1 MQRATASLEH
11 EHRTIEKIVR
21 VTGVLVDELAEN
33 RDIDD
38 DILRDLCQFLRV
50 YGHQCHHGKEESYLF
65 PMLERH
71 GVPEEG
77 CPLGALRHEH
87 ERSRVLTQELVQA
100 SAEYAANRHD
110 GSATLSE
117 VLRNIAQF
125 YPAHIWKEEYL
136 LFPMAR
142 KVLSEED
149 DQLSFIKTKCRRV
162 FDAGG
167 PFTGQ
172 QGFARRGLRPLC
184 ASQKRVEEA
193 RLPGSGRESP
203 SDPDS
208 ERV

>member
-1 MQRATASLEH
+1 MQRATDSLEH

-87 ERSRVLTQELVQA
+87 ERSRALTQELVQA

-110 GSATLSE
+110 GSSALSE

-149 DQLSFIKTKCRRV
+149 DQRLLKEFKSVESDIYSYAHESYEQLATELEDRVVKTSPKMR
-162 FDAGG
+162 AG
-167 PFTGQ
+167 TGHV
-172 QGFARRGLRPLC
+172 A
-184 ASQKRVEEA
+184 
-193 RLPGSGRESP
+193 
-203 SDPDS
+203 
-208 ERV
+208 

>member
-1 MQRATASLEH
+1 MQRATHSLEQ
-11 EHRTIEKIVR
+11 EHRTIEKILR
-21 VTGVLVDELAEN
+21 VIGVLVDELTEN

-50 YGHQCHHGKEESYLF
+50 HGHQCHHGKEESYLF

-87 ERSRVLTQELVQA
+87 ERSRVLTQKLVQA

-110 GSATLSE
+110 GSSALSE

-149 DQLSFIKTKCRRV
+149 DQRLLKEFKSVESDIYSYAHESYEQLATELEDRVVKTSPKMRAGTGRV
-162 FDAGG
+162 A
-167 PFTGQ
+167 
-172 QGFARRGLRPLC
+172 
-184 ASQKRVEEA
+184 
-193 RLPGSGRESP
+193 
-203 SDPDS
+203 
-208 ERV
+208 

>member
-21 VTGVLVDELAEN
+21 VTGVLVDELMEN

-117 VLRNIAQF
+117 ALRNIAQF

-149 DQLSFIKTKCRRV
+149 DQRLLKEFKSVESDIYSYAHESYEQLATELEDRVVKTSPKMRASTGRV
-162 FDAGG
+162 A
-167 PFTGQ
+167 
-172 QGFARRGLRPLC
+172 
-184 ASQKRVEEA
+184 
-193 RLPGSGRESP
+193 
-203 SDPDS
+203 
-208 ERV
+208 

>member
-1 MQRATASLEH
+1 MQRATDILEQ

-21 VTGVLVDELAEN
+21 VTGVLADELAEN

-87 ERSRVLTQELVQA
+87 ERSRVLTQELVKA

-110 GSATLSE
+110 GSSALSE

-149 DQLSFIKTKCRRV
+149 DQRLLKEFKSVESDIYSYAHESYEQLATELDDRVVKTSPKMRAGAGRV
-162 FDAGG
+162 A
-167 PFTGQ
+167 
-172 QGFARRGLRPLC
+172 
-184 ASQKRVEEA
+184 
-193 RLPGSGRESP
+193 
-203 SDPDS
+203 
-208 ERV
+208 

>member
-1 MQRATASLEH
+1 MLRATDSLEQ

-21 VTGVLVDELAEN
+21 VTGVLADELAEN

-87 ERSRVLTQELVQA
+87 ERSRVLTQELVKA

-110 GSATLSE
+110 GSSALSE

-149 DQLSFIKTKCRRV
+149 DQRLLKEFKSVESDIYSYAHESYEQLATELDDRVVKTSPKMRAGAGRV
-162 FDAGG
+162 A
-167 PFTGQ
+167 
-172 QGFARRGLRPLC
+172 
-184 ASQKRVEEA
+184 
-193 RLPGSGRESP
+193 
-203 SDPDS
+203 
-208 ERV
+208 

>member
-1 MQRATASLEH
+1 MQRATDSLEQ
-11 EHRTIEKIVR
+11 EHRTIEKILR
-21 VTGVLVDELAEN
+21 VTGVLVDELTEN

-87 ERSRVLTQELVQA
+87 ERSRALTQELVQA

-110 GSATLSE
+110 GSSALSE

-149 DQLSFIKTKCRRV
+149 DQRLLKEFKSVESDIYSYAHESYEQLATELEDRVVKTSPKMRASTGRV
-162 FDAGG
+162 A
-167 PFTGQ
+167 
-172 QGFARRGLRPLC
+172 
-184 ASQKRVEEA
+184 
-193 RLPGSGRESP
+193 
-203 SDPDS
+203 
-208 ERV
+208 

>member
-1 MQRATASLEH
+1 MQRATDSLEH

-21 VTGVLVDELAEN
+21 VAGVLVDELAEN

-100 SAEYAANRHD
+100 SAEYAANRQD
-110 GSATLSE
+110 GSSALSE
-117 VLRNIAQF
+117 VLRNIGQF

-149 DQLSFIKTKCRRV
+149 DQRLLKEFKSVESDIYSYAHESYEQLATELEDRVVKTSPKMRAGTGRV
-162 FDAGG
+162 A
-167 PFTGQ
+167 
-172 QGFARRGLRPLC
+172 
-184 ASQKRVEEA
+184 
-193 RLPGSGRESP
+193 
-203 SDPDS
+203 
-208 ERV
+208 

>member
-1 MQRATASLEH
+1 MQQATYILEH

-21 VTGVLVDELAEN
+21 VMGVLVDELAEN

-38 DILRDLCQFLRV
+38 DVLRDLCQFLRV
-50 YGHQCHHGKEESYLF
+50 YRHQCHHGKEESYLF
-65 PMLERH
+65 PMLESH

-87 ERSRVLTQELVQA
+87 ERSRALTQELVQA
-100 SAEYAANRHD
+100 SAEYAANRHH
-110 GSATLSE
+110 GCPALSQ

-149 DQLSFIKTKCRRV
+149 DERLLKEFKSVESDIFSYAHESYEQLAT
-162 FDAGG
+162 
-167 PFTGQ
+167 Q
-172 QGFARRGLRPLC
+172 L
-184 ASQKRVEEA
+184 E
-193 RLPGSGRESP
+193 
-203 SDPDS
+203 
-208 ERV
+208 ERVAKASPKMRANTGRVA

>member
-1 MQRATASLEH
+1 MQRATDILEQ

-21 VTGVLVDELAEN
+21 VTGVLADELAEN

-87 ERSRVLTQELVQA
+87 ERSRVLTQELVKA

-110 GSATLSE
+110 GSSALSE

-149 DQLSFIKTKCRRV
+149 DQRLLKEFKSVESDIYSYAHESYEQLATELEDRVVKTSPKMRAGAGRV
-162 FDAGG
+162 A
-167 PFTGQ
+167 
-172 QGFARRGLRPLC
+172 
-184 ASQKRVEEA
+184 
-193 RLPGSGRESP
+193 
-203 SDPDS
+203 
-208 ERV
+208 

>member
-1 MQRATASLEH
+1 MQRATDSLEQ
-11 EHRTIEKIVR
+11 EHRTIEKILR
-21 VTGVLVDELAEN
+21 VAGVLVDELAEN

-65 PMLERH
+65 LMLEGH

-100 SAEYAANRHD
+100 SAEYAANRHV
-110 GSATLSE
+110 GSSALSA

-136 LFPMAR
+136 LFPMAN

-149 DQLSFIKTKCRRV
+149 NRRLLKEFKSVESDIYSYAHESYEQLATELEDRVVKTSPKMRADIGRV
-162 FDAGG
+162 A
-167 PFTGQ
+167 
-172 QGFARRGLRPLC
+172 
-184 ASQKRVEEA
+184 
-193 RLPGSGRESP
+193 
-203 SDPDS
+203 
-208 ERV
+208 

>member
-1 MQRATASLEH
+1 MQRATDILEQ

-87 ERSRVLTQELVQA
+87 ERSRVLTQELVRA

-110 GSATLSE
+110 GSSALSE

-149 DQLSFIKTKCRRV
+149 DQRLLKEFKSVESDIYSYAHESYEQLATELDDRVVKTSPKMRAGAGRV
-162 FDAGG
+162 A
-167 PFTGQ
+167 
-172 QGFARRGLRPLC
+172 
-184 ASQKRVEEA
+184 
-193 RLPGSGRESP
+193 
-203 SDPDS
+203 
-208 ERV
+208 

>member
-1 MQRATASLEH
+1 MQRATDSLEH

-21 VTGVLVDELAEN
+21 VTGVLVDELTEN

-110 GSATLSE
+110 GSSALSE

-149 DQLSFIKTKCRRV
+149 DQRLLKEFKSVESDIYSYAHESYEQLATELEDRVVKTSPKMRAGTGRV
-162 FDAGG
+162 A
-167 PFTGQ
+167 
-172 QGFARRGLRPLC
+172 
-184 ASQKRVEEA
+184 
-193 RLPGSGRESP
+193 
-203 SDPDS
+203 
-208 ERV
+208 

>member
-1 MQRATASLEH
+1 MQRATDTLEQ
-11 EHRTIEKIVR
+11 EHRTIEKILR
-21 VTGVLVDELAEN
+21 VTAVLVDELAEN

-65 PMLERH
+65 PMLESH

-110 GSATLSE
+110 GSSALSE

-149 DQLSFIKTKCRRV
+149 DQRLLKEFKSVESDIYSYAHESYEQLATELEDRVVKTSPKMRASTGRV
-162 FDAGG
+162 A
-167 PFTGQ
+167 
-172 QGFARRGLRPLC
+172 
-184 ASQKRVEEA
+184 
-193 RLPGSGRESP
+193 
-203 SDPDS
+203 
-208 ERV
+208 

>member
-1 MQRATASLEH
+1 MQRATDSLEQ
-11 EHRTIEKIVR
+11 EPRTIEKILR
-21 VTGVLVDELAEN
+21 VTGVLVDELREN

-71 GVPEEG
+71 GVPEGG

-100 SAEYAANRHD
+100 SAKYAANRQD
-110 GSATLSE
+110 GSSALSE
-117 VLRNIAQF
+117 VLRNIGQF

-149 DQLSFIKTKCRRV
+149 DQRLLKEFKSVESDIYSYAHESYEQLATELEDRVVKTSPKMRAGTGRV
-162 FDAGG
+162 A
-167 PFTGQ
+167 
-172 QGFARRGLRPLC
+172 
-184 ASQKRVEEA
+184 
-193 RLPGSGRESP
+193 
-203 SDPDS
+203 
-208 ERV
+208 

>member
-1 MQRATASLEH
+1 MQRATDSIEQEH
-11 EHRTIEKIVR
+11 WTIEKILR
-21 VTGVLVDELAEN
+21 VTGVLVDELTEN

-65 PMLERH
+65 PMLESH

-100 SAEYAANRHD
+100 SAEYAANRHA
-110 GSATLSE
+110 GSSALSA

-136 LFPMAR
+136 LFPMAN
-142 KVLSEED
+142 KLLSEED
-149 DQLSFIKTKCRRV
+149 DQRLLKEFKSVESDIYSYAHESYEELATELEDRVVKTSPKMRAGTGRV
-162 FDAGG
+162 A
-167 PFTGQ
+167 
-172 QGFARRGLRPLC
+172 
-184 ASQKRVEEA
+184 
-193 RLPGSGRESP
+193 
-203 SDPDS
+203 
-208 ERV
+208 

>member
-1 MQRATASLEH
+1 MQRATDSLEQ
-11 EHRTIEKIVR
+11 EHRTIEKILR

-50 YGHQCHHGKEESYLF
+50 YGHQCHHGKEASYLF
-65 PMLERH
+65 PMLESH

-100 SAEYAANRHD
+100 SADYAANGHD
-110 GSATLSE
+110 GSSALSE

-149 DQLSFIKTKCRRV
+149 DQRLLKEFKSVESDIYSYAHESYEQLATELEDRVVKTSPKMIAGTGRV
-162 FDAGG
+162 A
-167 PFTGQ
+167 
-172 QGFARRGLRPLC
+172 
-184 ASQKRVEEA
+184 
-193 RLPGSGRESP
+193 
-203 SDPDS
+203 
-208 ERV
+208 

>member
-1 MQRATASLEH
+1 MQRATDSLEQ
-11 EHRTIEKIVR
+11 EHRTIEKILR
-21 VTGVLVDELAEN
+21 VTGVLVDELTEN

-110 GSATLSE
+110 GSSALSE

-149 DQLSFIKTKCRRV
+149 DQRLLKEFKSVESDIYSYAHESYEQLATELEDRVVKTSPKMRAGAGRV
-162 FDAGG
+162 A
-167 PFTGQ
+167 
-172 QGFARRGLRPLC
+172 
-184 ASQKRVEEA
+184 
-193 RLPGSGRESP
+193 
-203 SDPDS
+203 
-208 ERV
+208 

>member
-1 MQRATASLEH
+1 MQRATDILEQ

-21 VTGVLVDELAEN
+21 VTGVLADELAEN

-38 DILRDLCQFLRV
+38 DILRDLGQFLRV

-65 PMLERH
+65 PMLESR

-87 ERSRVLTQELVQA
+87 EKSRALTQELVQA
-100 SAEYAANRHD
+100 SAEYAANRHA
-110 GSATLSE
+110 GSSALSE

-149 DQLSFIKTKCRRV
+149 DQRLLQEFKSVESDIFSYAHESYEHLATELEDRVVKTSPKIRAGAGRV
-162 FDAGG
+162 
-167 PFTGQ
+167 
-172 QGFARRGLRPLC
+172 
-184 ASQKRVEEA
+184 S
-193 RLPGSGRESP
+193 
-203 SDPDS
+203 
-208 ERV
+208 

>member
-1 MQRATASLEH
+1 MQRATDSLEQ
-11 EHRTIEKIVR
+11 EHRTIEKILR
-21 VTGVLVDELAEN
+21 VTGMLVDELAEN
-33 RDIDD
+33 RDIDG

-87 ERSRVLTQELVQA
+87 ERSRVLTQELVKA

-110 GSATLSE
+110 GSSALSE

-149 DQLSFIKTKCRRV
+149 DQRLLKEFKSVESDIYSYAHESYEQLATELDDRVVKTSPKMRAGAGRV
-162 FDAGG
+162 A
-167 PFTGQ
+167 
-172 QGFARRGLRPLC
+172 
-184 ASQKRVEEA
+184 
-193 RLPGSGRESP
+193 
-203 SDPDS
+203 
-208 ERV
+208 

>member
-1 MQRATASLEH
+1 MQRATDSLEH

-38 DILRDLCQFLRV
+38 DILRDLCQFLGV

-110 GSATLSE
+110 GSSALSE

-125 YPAHIWKEEYL
+125 YPAQIWKEEYL

-149 DQLSFIKTKCRRV
+149 DQRLLKEFKSVESDIYSYAHESYEQLATELEDRVVKTSPKMRAGTGRV
-162 FDAGG
+162 A
-167 PFTGQ
+167 
-172 QGFARRGLRPLC
+172 
-184 ASQKRVEEA
+184 
-193 RLPGSGRESP
+193 
-203 SDPDS
+203 
-208 ERV
+208 

>member
-1 MQRATASLEH
+1 MQRATDTLEQ
-11 EHRTIEKIVR
+11 EHRTIEKILR
-21 VTGVLVDELAEN
+21 VTAVLVDELAEN

-100 SAEYAANRHD
+100 SAEYAANRHN
-110 GSATLSE
+110 GSSALSE

-149 DQLSFIKTKCRRV
+149 DQGLLKEFKSVESDIYSYAHESYEQLATELEDRV
-162 FDAGG
+162 VKASPKKRAG
-167 PFTGQ
+167 TG
-172 QGFARRGLRPLC
+172 
-184 ASQKRVEEA
+184 RVA
-193 RLPGSGRESP
+193 
-203 SDPDS
+203 
-208 ERV
+208 

>member
-1 MQRATASLEH
+1 MQRATDILEQ

-21 VTGVLVDELAEN
+21 VTGVLADELAEN

-110 GSATLSE
+110 GSSALSE

-149 DQLSFIKTKCRRV
+149 DQRLLKEFKSVESDIFSYAHESYEQLAIELEDRV
-162 FDAGG
+162 VKAS
-167 PFTGQ
+167 PKMRARTG
-172 QGFARRGLRPLC
+172 
-184 ASQKRVEEA
+184 RVA
-193 RLPGSGRESP
+193 
-203 SDPDS
+203 
-208 ERV
+208 

>member
-1 MQRATASLEH
+1 MQRATDSLEH

-110 GSATLSE
+110 GSSALSE

-149 DQLSFIKTKCRRV
+149 DQRLLKEFKSVESDIYSYAHESYEQLATELEDRVVKTSPKMRAGTGRV
-162 FDAGG
+162 A
-167 PFTGQ
+167 
-172 QGFARRGLRPLC
+172 
-184 ASQKRVEEA
+184 
-193 RLPGSGRESP
+193 
-203 SDPDS
+203 
-208 ERV
+208 

>member
-1 MQRATASLEH
+1 MQRATDSLEH

-21 VTGVLVDELAEN
+21 VMGVLVDELAEK

-38 DILRDLCQFLRV
+38 DVLRDLCQFLRV

-65 PMLERH
+65 PILESH

-87 ERSRVLTQELVQA
+87 ERSRALTQELVRA
-100 SAEYAANRHD
+100 SAEYAVNRPA
-110 GSATLSE
+110 GSSALSE
-117 VLRNIAQF
+117 VLRNLAQF

-149 DQLSFIKTKCRRV
+149 DQRLLKEFKSVESDIFSYAHESYEQLATQLEDRV
-162 FDAGG
+162 VRAS
-167 PFTGQ
+167 PKMRASTG
-172 QGFARRGLRPLC
+172 
-184 ASQKRVEEA
+184 RVA
-193 RLPGSGRESP
+193 
-203 SDPDS
+203 
-208 ERV
+208 

>member
-1 MQRATASLEH
+1 MQRATDSLEH

-110 GSATLSE
+110 GSSALSE
-117 VLRNIAQF
+117 VLRNITQF

-149 DQLSFIKTKCRRV
+149 DQRLLKEFKSVESDIYSYAHESYEQLATELEDRVVKTSPKMR
-162 FDAGG
+162 AG
-167 PFTGQ
+167 TGHV
-172 QGFARRGLRPLC
+172 A
-184 ASQKRVEEA
+184 
-193 RLPGSGRESP
+193 
-203 SDPDS
+203 
-208 ERV
+208 

>member
-1 MQRATASLEH
+1 MQRATDSLEH
-11 EHRTIEKIVR
+11 EHRTIEKILR
-21 VTGVLVDELAEN
+21 VTGVLVDELTEN

-100 SAEYAANRHD
+100 SAEYAANRHE
-110 GSATLSE
+110 GSSALSE

-149 DQLSFIKTKCRRV
+149 DQRLLKEFKSVESDIYSYAHESYEQLATELEDRVVKTSPKMRAGTGRV
-162 FDAGG
+162 A
-167 PFTGQ
+167 
-172 QGFARRGLRPLC
+172 
-184 ASQKRVEEA
+184 
-193 RLPGSGRESP
+193 
-203 SDPDS
+203 
-208 ERV
+208 